1 MEISEASHISVDLSD
16 MQLQGA
22 PSTHTFTPSW
32 IDTGIYIMFGEFAE
46 MQHLES
52 RAAELLTAKLR
63 KKKYSEGKFAL
74 FSPKLSAKFQRH

>member
-1 MEISEASHISVDLSD
+1 
-16 MQLQGA
+16 
-22 PSTHTFTPSW
+22 
-32 IDTGIYIMFGEFAE
+32 MFGEFAE